1 MKVNRWFAQNF
12 ARENFSKLL
21 VLGLL
26 LAVTLILLLNTTLVS
41 KDTISEPIENLVF
54 ALEERYQQWFDYQK
68 LNNPLLLL
76 PIAFIGGLIA
86 SISPCI
92 LALLPVNLSYIGTRQ
107 MTSVWDV
114 FVKAG
119 LFVLGVVTT
128 LSLLGLFSSFAGAVM
143 VGYLGYVQIA
153 VGTVIILM
161 GLTLLGVLRLPL
173 PPNNFSLPIPGP
185 YGVGLTFALLSSPCS
200 SPVLI
205 AVMLAAAA
213 SGSQIYSML
222 TMVSYALGYTAI
234 IFLASL
240 FAGLV
245 KQTRVLLKYSEGIV
259 HFGSIVLMIA
269 GGYYLFNGIHWVI
282 FTMTNRN

>member
-1 MKVNRWFAQNF
+1 MKLNRCF
-12 ARENFSKLL
+12 ARNFTRKNLSKLL
-21 VLGLL
+21 ALGLF
-26 LAVTLILLLNTTLVS
+26 LAVILICLLSSNFVL
-41 KDTISEPIENLVF
+41 KDTISEPIEKLVF
-54 ALEERYQQWFDYQK
+54 ALEEQYQQWFSYQK

-76 PIAFIGGLIA
+76 PVAFIGGLIA
-86 SISPCI
+86 SISPCV
-92 LALLPVNLSYIGTRQ
+92 LALLPVNLSYISTRQ
-107 MTSVWDV
+107 MNSKCDV

-153 VGTVIILM
+153 VGMVIVFM

-173 PPNNFSLPIPGP
+173 PPNNFSLQIAGP
-185 YGVGLTFALLSSPCS
+185 YGVGLTFALVSSPCS

-213 SGSQIYSML
+213 SGSQIYSTL

-240 FAGLV
+240 FTGLV
-245 KQTRVLLKYSEGIV
+245 KQTRMFLKYSEGIV
-259 HFGSIVLMIA
+259 HFSGVVLIIA
-269 GGYYLFNGIHWVI
+269 GGYYLLNGIHWVI
-282 FTMTNRN
+282 FIITNRN